1 MQAENNVKRRHGKA
15 GKKDKNLLSGPSEE
29 AWPVESL
36 ILDFYTVKE

>member
-1 MQAENNVKRRHGKA
+1 MSRVDMERQERRT
-15 GKKDKNLLSGPSEE
+15 KNLLSEPSEE